1 MHHRRCLLD
10 CLCAGVLILSGAV
23 VFSGLAAGF
32 CPPAGAAPEQ
42 PAGRPLQGYIIVV
55 DPGHGGDDPGT
66 VGCRGTLEKDIDLAV
81 GKRLAAL
88 LQQAGAKV
96 ILTRNRDQSLA
107 DGNIY
112 DSHRL
117 KVQDLSRRVA
127 LANENKAHVLIS
139 VHMNHFSDPAEYG
152 AQAFYQSGAEES
164 KKLAALIQIEMNRR
178 LIDSGRQAM
187 AGDFYICRHARMPAV
202 IVEAGF
208 LSHQGEESKLRDPVY
223 QEKAAQAVLTGLQNY
238 FGAKANNRG
247 RRAG

>member
-1 MHHRRCLLD
+1 MHYERYLSCCLY
-10 CLCAGVLILSGAV
+10 AGTLFCSAAMFI
-23 VFSGLAAGF
+23 GLAAGF
-32 CPPAGAAPEQ
+32 CPPAAAAPERG
-42 PAGRPLQGYIIVV
+42 AGRPLQGYVIVV

-96 ILTRNRDQSLA
+96 ILTREQDKNLA
-107 DGNIY
+107 DGDIY
-112 DSHRL
+112 DSRRL

-127 LANENKAHVLIS
+127 LANDNKAHVLIS

-152 AQAFYQSGAEES
+152 AQAFYQSGSEES

-187 AGDFYICRHARMPAV
+187 AGDFYVCRHARMPAV

-208 LSHQGEESKLRDPVY
+208 LSHPGEESKLRDPAY